1 MWLWMKTAVL
11 FVTLLGAGFT
21 VTDNAQAVEKN
32 KSKSVSQKNK
42 AAPVAK
48 KSKPSQVVR
57 KKKASKVSV
66 SGEKQWQETR
76 ELAVQS
82 SAALVIEQG
91 GGDELFL
98 KNASEVV
105 PIASITKLMTAMVVL
120 DSQAS
125 LRGQIAITDEDV
137 DTLRV

>member
-66 SGEKQWQETR
+66 SGRRRANWLCNPVLR
-76 ELAVQS
+76 WSLSRAAAMS
-82 SAALVIEQG
+82 S
-91 GGDELFL
+91 F
-98 KNASEVV
+98 
-105 PIASITKLMTAMVVL
+105 
-120 DSQAS
+120 
-125 LRGQIAITDEDV
+125 
-137 DTLRV
+137 